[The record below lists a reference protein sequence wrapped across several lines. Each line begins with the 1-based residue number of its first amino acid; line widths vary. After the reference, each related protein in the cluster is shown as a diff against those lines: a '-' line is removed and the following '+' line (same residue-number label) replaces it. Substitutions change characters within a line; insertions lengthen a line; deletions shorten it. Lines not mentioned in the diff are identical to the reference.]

1 MDIPSLQTIVAN
13 KHILSPQTATLLRQF
28 LNGAKDTDG
37 EDIIVFYTQ
46 AMREDEYDE
55 ANTLNIR
62 IPLANDYLDYLLN
75 RHVLDYGRAE
85 HDGWSDSF
93 YYFNNLKTVR
103 DNFMNEVRILA
114 EIQKQKEKF
123 TRDVLGEYNFKLKTI
138 PVEKHAIPYYM
149 PDTIGSQYRTTRD
162 EFYKKTRGRRSKS
175 GSRSHGGRAKRATNK
190 KKKNKLLK
198 NSLPKK
204 K

>member
-1 MDIPSLQTIVAN
+1 MVIPSLHTIIAN
-13 KHILSPQTATLLRQF
+13 TDILSPQTATLLRQF
-28 LNGAKDTDG
+28 LNGAKGIDG
-37 EDIIVFYTQ
+37 EDIIVFYTE

-55 ANTLNIR
+55 ANTLNIH
-62 IPLANDYLDYLLN
+62 IPLTNDYLDSLLN
-75 RHVLDYGRAE
+75 RHVLDYGRAY

-93 YYFNNLKTVR
+93 YYFNNLKTIR

-123 TRDVLGEYNFKLKTI
+123 TRDVLEEYNFKLNTI

-149 PDTIGSQYRTTRD
+149 PDTVGSQYRRTRD
-162 EFYKKTRGRRSKS
+162 KFYKKTRGCR
-175 GSRSHGGRAKRATNK
+175 GGRAKRATNK
-190 KKKNKLLK
+190 KKKNKKLK
-198 NSLPKK
+198 KSLPKK